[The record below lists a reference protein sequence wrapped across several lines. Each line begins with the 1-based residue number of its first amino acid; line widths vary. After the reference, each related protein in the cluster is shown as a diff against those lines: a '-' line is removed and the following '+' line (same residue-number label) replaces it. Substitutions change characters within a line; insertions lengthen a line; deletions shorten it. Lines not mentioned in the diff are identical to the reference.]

1 MAPISV
7 LVVEDEPKFLDALAA
22 RGGRRGLAGMQRCAR
37 QIGAELVVRSGADG
51 SLVSIELPLRTS
63 SVAPDGA

>member
-22 RGGRRGLAGMQRCAR
+22 RGGRGLAGMQRRAR